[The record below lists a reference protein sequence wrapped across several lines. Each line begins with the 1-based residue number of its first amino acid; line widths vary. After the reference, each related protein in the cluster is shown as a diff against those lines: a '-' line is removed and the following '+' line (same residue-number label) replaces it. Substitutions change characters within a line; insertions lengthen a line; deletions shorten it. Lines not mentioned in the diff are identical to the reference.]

1 MNIVCDKTLLSA
13 AIDGVSKAVTM
24 RSAIPVLE
32 GILLKAEGFQLTL
45 TGYDLEMGIVTTIE
59 ANVKE
64 PGEIVLNAKLL
75 SSMISRMPA
84 GQISILSADNG
95 KTTIKSGVA
104 EFEIQ
109 SMAATDFPDLPNTG
123 AEETLTIPTGVL
135 RDMIDRTLYAVSQ
148 DEKKPA
154 PLILASALKKDV
166 KRLKEKYPR
175 QARAIETYLQKLKA
189 CEQEASIDLDRAAA
203 DTGEMLGEIY
213 VWKEDVWADTMRK
226 IGCAMGRFIYRMDA
240 YEDIEKDRKKG
251 NYNPWKPIAQEKDFD
266 DRARQILMMEAAEA
280 SRQFEKLPIIEYV
293 DILRN
298 ILYSGIWTK
307 YDRIKS
313 REKETRRK

>member
-1 MNIVCDKTLLSA
+1 MFGYIVVHK
-13 AIDGVSKAVTM
+13 
-24 RSAIPVLE
+24 PE
-32 GILLKAEGFQLTL
+32 LKVREYETYRASYCGLCHSLKKQSGRIGQLTL
-45 TGYDLEMGIVTTIE
+45 SFDMTFLALLLTGLYEPETVTKSARCIAHPVE
-59 ANVKE
+59 KHFYRENRYFDYAADMNV
-64 PGEIVLNAKLL
+64 LL
-75 SSMISRMPA
+75 SYYN
-84 GQISILSADNG
+84 LLDDW
-95 KTTIKSGVA
+95 
-104 EFEIQ
+104 E
-109 SMAATDFPDLPNTG
+109 
-123 AEETLTIPTGVL
+123 
-135 RDMIDRTLYAVSQ
+135 
-148 DEKKPA
+148 DEKKPV

-189 CEQEASIDLDRAAA
+189 CEQEASTDLDRAAA

-240 YEDIEKDRKKG
+240 YEDLEKDRKKG

>member
-1 MNIVCDKTLLSA
+1 MATLDYRIYHGFYCGVCQDLKEDHGQTSRVTLTY
-13 AIDGVSKAVTM
+13 DVTF
-24 RSAIPVLE
+24 L
-32 GILLKAEGFQLTL
+32 GILL
-45 TGYDLEMGIVTTIE
+45 TGLYETETKREEHFCAMHPFKKHLCLRNQWTAYAADM
-59 ANVKE
+59 NV
-64 PGEIVLNAKLL
+64 LL
-75 SSMISRMPA
+75 SYYN
-84 GQISILSADNG
+84 LLDDW
-95 KTTIKSGVA
+95 
-104 EFEIQ
+104 E
-109 SMAATDFPDLPNTG
+109 
-123 AEETLTIPTGVL
+123 
-135 RDMIDRTLYAVSQ
+135 
-148 DEKKPA
+148 DEKKTV

-166 KRLKEKYPR
+166 KRLKERYPR
-175 QARAIETYLQKLKA
+175 QASAIETYLQKLKA
-189 CEQEASIDLDRAAA
+189 CEQEASTDLDRAAA

-266 DRARQILMMEAAEA
+266 DRVRQILMMEAAEA

>member
-1 MNIVCDKTLLSA
+1 MFGYVTTNMEEMKIKDYRIYHGFYCGVCQDLKEDHGQTSRVTLTY
-13 AIDGVSKAVTM
+13 DVTF
-24 RSAIPVLE
+24 L
-32 GILLKAEGFQLTL
+32 GILL
-45 TGYDLEMGIVTTIE
+45 TGLYETETKREEHFCAMHPFKKHLCLRNQWTAYAADM
-59 ANVKE
+59 NV
-64 PGEIVLNAKLL
+64 LL
-75 SSMISRMPA
+75 SYYN
-84 GQISILSADNG
+84 LLDDW
-95 KTTIKSGVA
+95 
-104 EFEIQ
+104 E
-109 SMAATDFPDLPNTG
+109 
-123 AEETLTIPTGVL
+123 
-135 RDMIDRTLYAVSQ
+135 
-148 DEKKPA
+148 DEKKPV

-166 KRLKEKYPR
+166 KRLKERYPR
-175 QARAIETYLQKLKA
+175 QASAIETYLQKLKA
-189 CEQEASIDLDRAAA
+189 CEQEASTDLDRAAA

-266 DRARQILMMEAAEA
+266 DRVRQILMMEAAEA

-313 REKETRRK
+313 REKRRGENKECWIHTASLVYREMQAWTKSKKHTGS

>member
-1 MNIVCDKTLLSA
+1 MFGYVTTNMEEMKIKDYRIYHGFYCGVCQDLKEGHGQTSRVTLTY
-13 AIDGVSKAVTM
+13 DVTF
-24 RSAIPVLE
+24 L
-32 GILLKAEGFQLTL
+32 GILL
-45 TGYDLEMGIVTTIE
+45 TGLYETETKREEHFCAMHPFKKHLCLRNQWTAYAADM
-59 ANVKE
+59 NV
-64 PGEIVLNAKLL
+64 LL
-75 SSMISRMPA
+75 SYYN
-84 GQISILSADNG
+84 LLDDW
-95 KTTIKSGVA
+95 
-104 EFEIQ
+104 E
-109 SMAATDFPDLPNTG
+109 
-123 AEETLTIPTGVL
+123 
-135 RDMIDRTLYAVSQ
+135 
-148 DEKKPA
+148 DEKKPV

-175 QARAIETYLQKLKA
+175 QARAIENYLQKLKA
-189 CEQEASIDLDRAAA
+189 CEQEASTDLDRAAA

-240 YEDIEKDRKKG
+240 YEDLEKDRKKG

-313 REKETRRK
+313 RKKETRRKSKKHTGS

>member
-1 MNIVCDKTLLSA
+1 MFGYVTTNMEEMKIKDYRIYHGFYCGVCQDLKEDHGQTSRVTLTY
-13 AIDGVSKAVTM
+13 DVTF
-24 RSAIPVLE
+24 L
-32 GILLKAEGFQLTL
+32 GILL
-45 TGYDLEMGIVTTIE
+45 TGLYETETKREEHFCAMHPFKKHLCLRNQWTAYAADM
-59 ANVKE
+59 NV
-64 PGEIVLNAKLL
+64 LL
-75 SSMISRMPA
+75 SYYN
-84 GQISILSADNG
+84 LLDDW
-95 KTTIKSGVA
+95 
-104 EFEIQ
+104 E
-109 SMAATDFPDLPNTG
+109 
-123 AEETLTIPTGVL
+123 
-135 RDMIDRTLYAVSQ
+135 
-148 DEKKPA
+148 DEKKPV

-166 KRLKEKYPR
+166 KRLKERYPR

-189 CEQEASIDLDRAAA
+189 CEQEASTDLDRAAA

-266 DRARQILMMEAAEA
+266 DRVRQILMMEAAEA

-313 REKETRRK
+313 REQRPWCIARCKHGRNQKSIPEAKQKISSGCEYQ

>member
-1 MNIVCDKTLLSA
+1 MRLWRLPRSLEKLA
-13 AIDGVSKAVTM
+13 ERVSHNCQKH
-24 RSAIPVLE
+24 
-32 GILLKAEGFQLTL
+32 LKANET
-45 TGYDLEMGIVTTIE
+45 DTIR
-59 ANVKE
+59 
-64 PGEIVLNAKLL
+64 P
-75 SSMISRMPA
+75 
-84 GQISILSADNG
+84 
-95 KTTIKSGVA
+95 
-104 EFEIQ
+104 
-109 SMAATDFPDLPNTG
+109 
-123 AEETLTIPTGVL
+123 
-135 RDMIDRTLYAVSQ
+135 VSYTH
-148 DEKKPA
+148 
-154 PLILASALKKDV
+154 LDV
-166 KRLKEKYPR
+166 YKR
-175 QARAIETYLQKLKA
+175 Q
-189 CEQEASIDLDRAAA
+189 CEQEASTDLDRAAA

-266 DRARQILMMEAAEA
+266 DRVRQILMMEAAEA

>member
-1 MNIVCDKTLLSA
+1 MREDVWLRYNQYGRNEDQRLSDLSWIYCGVCQDLKEDHGQTSRVTLTY
-13 AIDGVSKAVTM
+13 DVTF
-24 RSAIPVLE
+24 L
-32 GILLKAEGFQLTL
+32 GILL
-45 TGYDLEMGIVTTIE
+45 TGLYETETKREENFCAMHPFKKHLCLRNQWTAYAADM
-59 ANVKE
+59 NV
-64 PGEIVLNAKLL
+64 LL
-75 SSMISRMPA
+75 SYYN
-84 GQISILSADNG
+84 LLDDW
-95 KTTIKSGVA
+95 
-104 EFEIQ
+104 E
-109 SMAATDFPDLPNTG
+109 
-123 AEETLTIPTGVL
+123 
-135 RDMIDRTLYAVSQ
+135 
-148 DEKKPA
+148 DEKKPV

>member
-1 MNIVCDKTLLSA
+1 MNVLLSYYN
-13 AIDGVSKAVTM
+13 
-24 RSAIPVLE
+24 
-32 GILLKAEGFQLTL
+32 LL
-45 TGYDLEMGIVTTIE
+45 
-59 ANVKE
+59 
-64 PGEIVLNAKLL
+64 
-75 SSMISRMPA
+75 
-84 GQISILSADNG
+84 ADW
-95 KTTIKSGVA
+95 
-104 EFEIQ
+104 E
-109 SMAATDFPDLPNTG
+109 
-123 AEETLTIPTGVL
+123 
-135 RDMIDRTLYAVSQ
+135 
-148 DEKKPA
+148 DEKKPV

-189 CEQEASIDLDRAAA
+189 CEQEASTDLDRAAA

-213 VWKEDVWADTMRK
+213 VWEEDVWADTMRK